1 MIIDKIP
8 ELKKLSNPEKLL
20 LINELWASLS
30 LQEDALPV
38 PESHKKILD
47 ERLREHEANPEQ
59 GSTWKEVKFRI
70 LKKK

>member
-47 ERLREHEANPEQ
+47 ERLREHETNPEQ
-59 GSTWKEVKFRI
+59 GSTWKEVKSRI

>member
-59 GSTWKEVKFRI
+59 GSTWKEVKSRI